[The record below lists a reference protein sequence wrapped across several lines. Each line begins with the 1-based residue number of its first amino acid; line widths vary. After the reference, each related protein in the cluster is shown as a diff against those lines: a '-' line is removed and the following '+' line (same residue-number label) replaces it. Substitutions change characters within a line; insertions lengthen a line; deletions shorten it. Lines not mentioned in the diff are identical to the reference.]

1 MFFDDVF
8 VALTNDPSGML
19 CSGLR
24 IFHFLG
30 LALGLGTATIMDL
43 LIIRFFLDNV
53 ITDEMCNIF
62 SFCTKVVTA
71 GLFLLWVTGLGFLLY
86 YYLFAPDGLANEKVF
101 AKIVIVAI
109 LTINGV
115 FIHKTILPLV
125 AAQKGKSLLQDV
137 LLRQRRVIVASA
149 VISGVSWYGP
159 LVIAGIPQ
167 LSFTVPLTQ
176 ILVIYAIVLAVVL
189 LLSQFVLSVYGKTPR

>member
-1 MFFDDVF
+1 MFFDDVLT
-8 VALTNDPSGML
+8 ALMFDPSGML
-19 CSGLR
+19 RSGLR
-24 IFHFLG
+24 VCHFLG

-43 LIIRFFLDNV
+43 LILRFFLDNV
-53 ITDEMCNIF
+53 ITDEMCDIF
-62 SFCTKVVTA
+62 SFCTKVVIA
-71 GLFLLWVTGLGFLLY
+71 GLLLLWMTGFGFLLY
-86 YYLFAPDGLANEKVF
+86 YYFFDPEGLTNEKVF
-101 AKIVIVAI
+101 AKILIVAI

-159 LVIAGIPQ
+159 LVIAGISQ
-167 LSFTVPLTQ
+167 LNFTVPLAQ
-176 ILVIYAIVLAVVL
+176 ILMIYLIVLAAL
-189 LLSQFVLSVYGKTPR
+189 LSLSQFVLSLYGKTPR